1 MFEFIKFL
9 QKRPSDKTII
19 TIRLLFGLILVS
31 VLYYNFFLDWA
42 NNNQIEKTMLFWY
55 VDTTGFSDVIKYA
68 IVSLWLFPILY
79 GIANIF
85 NIWIAKKK
93 YIKIWQIILAILLWY
108 SAALVVNTESLDINE
123 LLVLMWF
130 LPFFAW
136 ITWKMITSKSL
147 KYGEKINK
155 IRV

>member
-42 NNNQIEKTMLFWY
+42 NNNEIEKTMLFWY

-68 IVSLWLFPILY
+68 IVSLWLFSILY

-93 YIKIWQIILAILLWY
+93 YIKIGQIILAILLWY

>member
-42 NNNQIEKTMLFWY
+42 NNNEIEKTMLFWY
-55 VDTTGFSDVIKYA
+55 VDTTSFSDVIKYA

-93 YIKIWQIILAILLWY
+93 YIKIGQIILAILLWY

>member
-42 NNNQIEKTMLFWY
+42 NNNEIEKTMLFWY

-93 YIKIWQIILAILLWY
+93 YIKIGQIILAILLWY

>member
-42 NNNQIEKTMLFWY
+42 NNNEIEKTMLFWY

-93 YIKIWQIILAILLWY
+93 YIKIGQIILAILLWY
-108 SAALVVNTESLDINE
+108 SAAFVVNTESLDINE

>member
-42 NNNQIEKTMLFWY
+42 NNNEIEKTMLFWY

-93 YIKIWQIILAILLWY
+93 YIKIGQIILAILLWY

-123 LLVLMWF
+123 FLVFAWF

-136 ITWKMITSKSL
+136 LTWKLITSNWL
-147 KYGEKINK
+147 KYGEKITK

>member
-31 VLYYNFFLDWA
+31 VLYYNFFLDGA
-42 NNNQIEKTMLFWY
+42 NNNEIEKTMLFGY

-68 IVSLWLFPILY
+68 IVSLGLFPILY

-85 NIWIAKKK
+85 NIGIAKKK
-93 YIKIWQIILAILLWY
+93 YIKIGQIILAILLWY

-123 LLVLMWF
+123 LLVLMGF
-130 LPFFAW
+130 LPFFAG
-136 ITWKMITSKSL
+136 ITGKMITSKSL

>member
-19 TIRLLFGLILVS
+19 TIRILFGLILVS

-42 NNNQIEKTMLFWY
+42 NNNEIEKTMLFWY
-55 VDTTGFSDVIKYA
+55 VDTTSFSDVIKYA

-93 YIKIWQIILAILLWY
+93 YIKIGQITLAILLWY

>member
-42 NNNQIEKTMLFWY
+42 NNNEIEKTMLFWY

-68 IVSLWLFPILY
+68 IISLWLFPILY
-79 GIANIF
+79 GIANIL

-93 YIKIWQIILAILLWY
+93 YIKIGQIILAILLWY

>member
-19 TIRLLFGLILVS
+19 TIRILFGLILVS

-42 NNNQIEKTMLFWY
+42 NNNEIEKTMLFWY
-55 VDTTGFSDVIKYA
+55 VDTTSFSDVIKYA

-93 YIKIWQIILAILLWY
+93 YIKIGQIILAILLWY

>member
-19 TIRLLFGLILVS
+19 TIRILFGLILVS

-42 NNNQIEKTMLFWY
+42 NNNEIEKTMLFWY
-55 VDTTGFSDVIKYA
+55 VDTTSFSDVIKYA

-93 YIKIWQIILAILLWY
+93 YIKIGQIILAILLWY

-136 ITWKMITSKSL
+136 LTWKLITSNWL
-147 KYGEKINK
+147 KYGEKITK

>member
-19 TIRLLFGLILVS
+19 TIRILFGLILVS

-42 NNNQIEKTMLFWY
+42 NNNEIEKTMLFWY

-93 YIKIWQIILAILLWY
+93 YIKIGQIILAILLWY

>member
-19 TIRLLFGLILVS
+19 TIRILFGLILVS

-42 NNNQIEKTMLFWY
+42 NNNEIEKTMLFWY

-93 YIKIWQIILAILLWY
+93 YIKIVQIILAILLWY

>member
-1 MFEFIKFL
+1 
-9 QKRPSDKTII
+9 
-19 TIRLLFGLILVS
+19 
-31 VLYYNFFLDWA
+31 
-42 NNNQIEKTMLFWY
+42 MLFWY

-93 YIKIWQIILAILLWY
+93 YIKIGQIILAILLWY

>member
-19 TIRLLFGLILVS
+19 TIRILFGLILVS

-42 NNNQIEKTMLFWY
+42 NNNEIEKTMLFWY
-55 VDTTGFSDVIKYA
+55 VDTTSFSDVIKYA

-93 YIKIWQIILAILLWY
+93 YIKIGQIILAVLLWY

>member
-19 TIRLLFGLILVS
+19 TIRILFGLILVS

-42 NNNQIEKTMLFWY
+42 NNNEIEKTMLFWY

-93 YIKIWQIILAILLWY
+93 YIKIGQIILAILLWY

-136 ITWKMITSKSL
+136 ITWKIITSKSL

>member
-19 TIRLLFGLILVS
+19 TIRILFGLILVS

-42 NNNQIEKTMLFWY
+42 NNNEIEKTMLFWY

-79 GIANIF
+79 GIANIL

-93 YIKIWQIILAILLWY
+93 YIKIGQIILAILLWY

>member
-1 MFEFIKFL
+1 M
-9 QKRPSDKTII
+9 
-19 TIRLLFGLILVS
+19 
-31 VLYYNFFLDWA
+31 
-42 NNNQIEKTMLFWY
+42 
-55 VDTTGFSDVIKYA
+55 
-68 IVSLWLFPILY
+68 
-79 GIANIF
+79 
-85 NIWIAKKK
+85 
-93 YIKIWQIILAILLWY
+93 LWY

>member
-19 TIRLLFGLILVS
+19 TIRILFGLILVS

-42 NNNQIEKTMLFWY
+42 NNNEIEKTMLFWY

-93 YIKIWQIILAILLWY
+93 YIKIGQIILAILLWY
-108 SAALVVNTESLDINE
+108 SAWIVVNTESLDINE
-123 LLVLMWF
+123 FLVFAWF

-136 ITWKMITSKSL
+136 LTWKLITSNWL
-147 KYGEKINK
+147 KYGEKITK

>member
-19 TIRLLFGLILVS
+19 TIRILFGLILVS

-42 NNNQIEKTMLFWY
+42 NNNEIEKTMLFWY

-93 YIKIWQIILAILLWY
+93 
-108 SAALVVNTESLDINE
+108 
-123 LLVLMWF
+123 
-130 LPFFAW
+130 
-136 ITWKMITSKSL
+136 
-147 KYGEKINK
+147 
-155 IRV
+155 

>member
-19 TIRLLFGLILVS
+19 TIRILFGLILVS

-42 NNNQIEKTMLFWY
+42 NNNEIEKTMLFWY
-55 VDTTGFSDVIKYA
+55 VDTTSFSDVIKYA

-85 NIWIAKKK
+85 NIWIAQKK
-93 YIKIWQIILAILLWY
+93 YIKIGQIILAILLWY

>member
-42 NNNQIEKTMLFWY
+42 NNNEIEKTMLFWY

-79 GIANIF
+79 GIANIL

-93 YIKIWQIILAILLWY
+93 YIKIGQIILAILLWY

>member
-19 TIRLLFGLILVS
+19 TIRILFGLILVS

-42 NNNQIEKTMLFWY
+42 NNNEIEKTMLFWY

-93 YIKIWQIILAILLWY
+93 YIKIGQIILAILLWY

-123 LLVLMWF
+123 LLVVMWF

>member
-42 NNNQIEKTMLFWY
+42 NNNEIEKTMLFWY
-55 VDTTGFSDVIKYA
+55 VDTTVFSDVIKYA

-93 YIKIWQIILAILLWY
+93 YIKIGQIILAILLWY

>member
-19 TIRLLFGLILVS
+19 NIRILFGLILVS

-42 NNNQIEKTMLFWY
+42 NNNEIEKTMLFWY

-93 YIKIWQIILAILLWY
+93 YIKIGQIILAILLWY
-108 SAALVVNTESLDINE
+108 SAALVVNTESLDLNE

>member
-19 TIRLLFGLILVS
+19 TIRILFGLILVS

-42 NNNQIEKTMLFWY
+42 NNNEIEKTMLFWY

-93 YIKIWQIILAILLWY
+93 YIKIGQIILAILLWY

-136 ITWKMITSKSL
+136 LTWKLITSNWL
-147 KYGEKINK
+147 KYGEKITK